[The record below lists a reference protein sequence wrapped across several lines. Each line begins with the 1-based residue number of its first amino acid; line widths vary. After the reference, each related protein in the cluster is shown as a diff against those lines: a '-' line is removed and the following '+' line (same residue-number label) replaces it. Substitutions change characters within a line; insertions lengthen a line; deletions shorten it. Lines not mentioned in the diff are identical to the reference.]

1 MITKKKIV
9 LASIAKDIEKT
20 FHLDYSRIIDA
31 FSDFEIVKWIIIESN
46 STDESV
52 SILKKF
58 SLKSSILYFEI
69 LNDNFENEVFRT
81 QILARARNR
90 YLQLFGEL
98 INRNEIEYLVV
109 CDLNNLNNKLQK
121 KSVGS
126 CWDFNNWAAVTTN
139 QSGPYYDIWALR
151 HKFWNYTDCWESYSE
166 MNKIYGNSKLA
177 LWNTV
182 YSKMIKIPQKSPWI
196 NVDSAF
202 GGLAIYDT
210 KYINDCSYVGVTPN
224 GSQICEHV
232 SFNQGIKNNLGEI
245 YINPKLINF
254 KYTNHSRRKL
264 LFLVLNIYVII
275 GNLFTSKTY

>member
-1 MITKKKIV
+1 MTLKKKIV
-9 LASIAKDIEKT
+9 IASIAKDIEKT
-20 FHLDYSRIIDA
+20 FHKDYFRILNS

-46 STDESV
+46 SIDNSISVLREFASGSNILHFES
-52 SILKKF
+52 
-58 SLKSSILYFEI
+58 
-69 LNDNFENEVFRT
+69 LNDSLENETLRT
-81 QILARARNR
+81 KILAAARNK
-90 YLQLFGEL
+90 YLYILREL
-98 INRNEIEYLVV
+98 PNTNEIKYLVV

-121 KSVGS
+121 KSILS
-126 CWDFNNWAAVTTN
+126 CWDVKNWAAVTSN

-177 LWNTV
+177 LWNSV
-182 YSKMIKIPQKSPWI
+182 YSKMIKIPQKSIWI

-210 KYINDCSYVGVTPN
+210 KYIDDCSYNGITPN
-224 GSQICEHV
+224 GTQICEHV

-264 LFLVLNIYVII
+264 LFLILNIHLII